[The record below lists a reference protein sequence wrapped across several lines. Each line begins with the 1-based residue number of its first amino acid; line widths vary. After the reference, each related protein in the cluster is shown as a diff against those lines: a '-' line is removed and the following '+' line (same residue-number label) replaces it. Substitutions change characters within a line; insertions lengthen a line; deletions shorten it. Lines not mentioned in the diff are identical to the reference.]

1 MGELGTGSEIPA
13 REGMRVGVR
22 DLRQNLSRFLL
33 QVKEGRSFVVTE
45 HGREVARLTPSGPVD
60 SPIARLVAERGATL
74 PQADLLAISAAGGRG
89 PAGGPPSEQVLAE
102 MREERL

>member
-1 MGELGTGSEIPA
+1 MSQSLS
-13 REGMRVGVR
+13 VGVR
-22 DLRQNLSRFLL
+22 DLRQNLSRFLA
-33 QVKEGRSFVVTE
+33 QVKEGQTFVVTE
-45 HGREVARLTPSGPVD
+45 HGREVARLTPSGPSD

-74 PQADLLAISAAGGRG
+74 PRANLLAFAAMGGRG